1 MQFAILIS
9 VLVAVLLSAFL
20 LLTHVHSFFRIKSQE
35 VVVAFDQANRQLF
48 ESLEQNKITK
58 DTIVSIV
65 DVKTSKQFANYHG
78 VWQKR
83 YTEVDVHNQKA
94 VRIAYTGAERSENTP
109 NLYIE
114 DRNSPIVVVGATRLE
129 GKSYIPK
136 QGIKAGNISGK
147 YYQGNALYYGRV
159 LESKT
164 SLPEMNPEWIRY
176 LENIIQGD
184 LLNQGEVIVLEKEL
198 KNTFYNPLQVIYD
211 RGSIFLDDE
220 KITGNIVIQSG
231 TKIIVGS
238 GAKLTDVVL
247 IAPEII
253 IKTGVIGS
261 FQSIATKNIKI
272 ERKCYL
278 SYPSSAILIDKKII
292 KEGQQNNQFLYAK
305 PDFVIDKGAV
315 IEGVI
320 VYLNKNKSTNNRI
333 KTHVE
338 IASNATVIGEVYCQ
352 GNVDFQGTV
361 LGSLYAQQCIARQS
375 GSVYL
380 NHIYNGKILLNPVL
394 DYAGLPFVNSKYNI
408 AKWLY

>member
-9 VLVAVLLSAFL
+9 VLIAVLLSAFL

-35 VVVAFDQANRQLF
+35 AIVAFDQANRQLF
-48 ESLEQNKITK
+48 ESLEQDKISK
-58 DTIVSIV
+58 DTVVSIV
-65 DVKTSKQFANYHG
+65 DIKTSKQFINYHG

-83 YTEVDVHNQKA
+83 YTEVDIHNQKA
-94 VRIAYTGAERSENTP
+94 VKIAYTGTERSDNTP

-184 LLNQGEVIVLEKEL
+184 LIGQGEMIALEKEL

-211 RGSIFLDDE
+211 RGPVFLDDE

-253 IKTGVIGS
+253 IKTGVRGS

-272 ERKCYL
+272 GRKCYL

-292 KEGQQNNQFLYAK
+292 KEDGQNNQLLYAK

-315 IEGVI
+315 VEGVI

-380 NHIYNGKILLNPVL
+380 NHIYNGKILLNPVI
-394 DYAGLPFVNSKYNI
+394 DYAGLPFVNSKYSI